1 MTRSL
6 DAYLHTADPLAR
18 LRAQAERLIRLQRVF
33 TDIAPASLRDACRVA
48 NYKSGKVVIHA
59 DNGAVAAKLK
69 QSVPTLVDEFC
80 KRGCEVTEIAVKV
93 QPPPERAPQEKLRT
107 AASVSTCTKGKL
119 RDLADAL
126 PAESPVAA
134 ALRRLVQRSS

>member
-48 NYKSGKVVIHA
+48 NYKSGKGVIHA
-59 DNGAVAAKLK
+59 D
-69 QSVPTLVDEFC
+69 
-80 KRGCEVTEIAVKV
+80 KV
-93 QPPPERAPQEKLRT
+93 HPPPDSAPQEKSRT